1 MSLNCRNQPW
11 KVLAIVL
18 VCVLS
23 VSVAAKEPP
32 SDVLTWSLRDEF
44 HRGVASE
51 NPNTDRD
58 GQPVWHFLRT
68 TRSEGPLET
77 RRWLRD
83 GHYVPLT
90 EKGDRVFGL
99 PFDGWIYRLNPA
111 ESPVV
116 SAALEDNAGGL
127 SVQHGDIVIAPGP
140 EHAVIVGWES
150 PVSGLLE
157 IRGSFEH
164 AQASGGIA
172 WYVEREPPPNADTNA
187 HVDRGFQPVSLAS
200 GQSVFGTDLQ
210 KGTFAVEGQ
219 KVAAGDFIYF
229 IVDARADGTPSP
241 HPGDGTRL
249 DVTITVRDPVVPPP
263 PSFEKDIL
271 PLLASKCHD
280 CHGGD
285 LQEGRLDLRTPGAIL
300 RGGENGPAAVP
311 GRSGESLLLE
321 RVLAGEMPPD
331 KSARLSREQVL
342 LLQRWIARG
351 LRPESASA
359 TVAAPLFTEVEREH
373 WAFRPLGPVPLPPI
387 RSMDKVAQAN
397 DQFLLARLESEGLTF
412 APRADHGTLLRRVTF
427 DLTGL
432 PPAPEEL
439 AEFETKGDQGSYEKV
454 VDRLLNSPQ
463 FGVRWGR
470 YWLDLAGYTDTVT
483 FDEDFGAPVGF
494 IEDKWRYRDYVVNAL
509 NADKPYDQF
518 LLEQLA
524 GDELVDWRNAAS
536 YTPEILEKLVATGF
550 LRTVE
555 DITVEDPRPFVIWSV
570 VHETVEHV
578 GNSVLGLTLQCARCH
593 GHKFEPIPQ
602 RDYYSLMAL
611 FTPALNPADWKNARQ
626 RLLPDVSATV
636 LAEIQKH
643 NEGIDRQVAQLQQE
657 IDAVRQKTAE
667 TLRQQKLLNVPES
680 DRANLQ
686 TALDLAAD
694 KQDSAQKALVEKLGP
709 LVKVEPAE
717 IDAALTEE
725 EKSRLKQNADEIT
738 RADGQRRSHGW
749 IHAVYDVGPPP
760 ATSLFRRGQFDMP
773 GRETPPGFL
782 RVFAESSDPSTFA
795 SQGSASSGRRLALA
809 RWLTATDSPA
819 SSLVARVMVNR
830 VWQQLFGQGL
840 VATSENLGLSGARPT
855 HPELLDWLAAD
866 FRAQGWSVKRLIRQ
880 LVLSNAY
887 CQQSATPSHSSQGTP
902 DAGKIDPENLLL
914 WRMNLRRLDAEALRD
929 AVVATSGRLDPQ
941 LGGPPVSLVYDLAS
955 GAVSEPPVNEQNLTA
970 RRSLYLLQRRHY
982 NPTFLAV
989 LDKPTVTRGVC
1000 QRDYSATVQQS
1011 LTLLNDRFL
1020 IEHAERCAR
1029 RLEADAGLD
1038 NSAAIN
1044 TVYRL
1049 LLSRSPDDG
1058 ERTWCGEFL
1067 SEQMTQN
1074 QQAGLSAEEA
1084 RLKSLA
1090 ALCQVLWGS
1099 NEFLYLQ

>member
-1 MSLNCRNQPW
+1 MQSPVQTHVWVKLLLVIFVCAEIAAVRASDPRET
-11 KVLAIVL
+11 LA
-18 VCVLS
+18 
-23 VSVAAKEPP
+23 
-32 SDVLTWSLRDEF
+32 WSLRDEF
-44 HRGVASE
+44 LTGGARG
-51 NPNTDRD
+51 NPNTDREA
-58 GQPVWHFLRT
+58 QPVWHFLRT
-68 TRSEGPLET
+68 TRSEGPVET
-77 RRWLRD
+77 RKWLHD
-83 GHYVPLT
+83 GRYVPLA
-90 EKGDRVFGL
+90 ENGDRVFGL

-111 ESPVV
+111 ESPVI
-116 SAALEDNAGGL
+116 SAALEDNAAGL
-127 SVQHGDIVIAPGP
+127 VVKRGDIVVAPGP
-140 EHAVIVGWES
+140 EHAVVVAWES
-150 PVSGLLE
+150 PVAGILE
-157 IRGSFEH
+157 IQGSFEH
-164 AQASGGIA
+164 AQASSGIA
-172 WYVEREPPPNADTNA
+172 WYVEGEPQPNAERA
-187 HVDRGFQPVSLAS
+187 FEPVPLAS
-200 GQSVFGTDLQ
+200 GQSVFGTESQ
-210 KGTFAVEGQ
+210 KGTFAIEGQ
-219 KVAAGDFIYF
+219 KVDVGEFIYF

-249 DVTITVRDPVVPPP
+249 DVTITVRDASVPPL
-263 PSFEKDIL
+263 PSFENDIL
-271 PLLASKCHD
+271 PLLVSQCHG

-285 LQEGRLDLRTPGAIL
+285 LQEGRLDLRTLAGIL

-311 GRSGESLLLE
+311 GRPAHSLILE

-331 KSARLSREQVL
+331 KKAGLLPEQVQ

-351 LRPESASA
+351 LRAESANPA
-359 TVAAPLFTEVEREH
+359 LAAPLFTDVEREH
-373 WAFRPLGPVPLPPI
+373 WAFRPLRPILLPSI
-387 RSMDKVAQAN
+387 RSMDKVTQPI
-397 DQFLLARLESEGLTF
+397 DQFLLARLELEGLTL
-412 APRADHGTLLRRVTF
+412 APRVDHRTLLRRVTF

-432 PPAPEEL
+432 PPTTEEL
-439 AEFETKGDQGSYEKV
+439 GEFEAKSDQGSYEKA

-470 YWLDLAGYTDTVT
+470 YWLDVAGYTDTVT

-509 NADKPYDQF
+509 NTDKPYDQF

-536 YTPEILEKLVATGF
+536 YTPEITEKLVATGF

-578 GNSVLGLTLQCARCH
+578 GSSVLGLTLQCARCH

-611 FTPALNPADWKNARQ
+611 FTPALNPANWKNARQ
-626 RLLPDVSATV
+626 RLLPDVSAPV
-636 LAEIQKH
+636 LAENQKH
-643 NEGIDRQVAQLQQE
+643 NGDIDRQVAQLQQE
-657 IDAVRQKTAE
+657 IDAVRQKTE
-667 TLRQQKLLNVPES
+667 EKLRQEKLLNVPES
-680 DRANLQ
+680 DRVNLQ
-686 TALDLAAD
+686 AALAVAAD
-694 KQDSAQKALVEKLGP
+694 KQDAVQKALVEKLGP

-717 IDAALTEE
+717 IEVALTEE
-725 EKSRLKQNADEIT
+725 EKSRLKQNADEIA
-738 RADGQRRSHGW
+738 RANGQRRSHGW
-749 IHAVYDVGPPP
+749 IHAVYDTGPPP
-760 ATSLFRRGQFDMP
+760 ATALFKRGQFDMP

-782 RVFAESSDPSTFA
+782 RVLGESSDPSTFA
-795 SQGSASSGRRLALA
+795 PEGAASSGRRLALA

-840 VATSENLGLSGARPT
+840 VATSENLGLSGAEPT
-855 HPELLDWLAAD
+855 HPELLDWLAED
-866 FRAQGWSVKRLIRQ
+866 FRVHGWSVKRLIRQ

-887 CQQSATPSHSSQGTP
+887 CQQSAIFSHNSEGTSNP
-902 DAGKIDPENLLL
+902 RKVDPENLLL

-929 AVVATSGRLDPQ
+929 AVVANSGRLDPQ

-955 GAVSEPPVNEQNLTA
+955 GAISEPAVSEQNMTA

-982 NPTFLAV
+982 NPTFLAA

-1038 NSAAIN
+1038 FSGTIDAA
-1044 TVYRL
+1044 YRL
-1049 LLSRSPDDG
+1049 VLSRSPDDG

-1067 SEQMTQN
+1067 SEQMTLH
-1074 QQAGLSAEEA
+1074 QQAGQSAEES
-1084 RLKSLA
+1084 RLKSVA
-1090 ALCQVLWGS
+1090 ALCQILWGS
-1099 NEFLYLQ
+1099 NEFLYLP

>member
-1 MSLNCRNQPW
+1 MNRIRQIDAGIHWVC
-11 KVLAIVL
+11 LAIWVSFA
-18 VCVLS
+18 VS
-23 VSVAAKEPP
+23 VSADDQTPP
-32 SDVLTWSLRDEF
+32 RTMTWSLRDEF
-44 HRGVASE
+44 RTKAARE
-51 NPNTDRD
+51 NPNSDLKE
-58 GQPVWHFLRT
+58 QPVWHFLRT
-68 TRSEGPLET
+68 TRSEGPLEI

-83 GHYVPLT
+83 GRYAPLT
-90 EKGDRVFGL
+90 ERGDFVFGL
-99 PFDGWIYRLNPA
+99 PFDGWIYRLAPA

-116 SAALEDNAGGL
+116 SAALEDKPAGL
-127 SVQHGDIVIAPGP
+127 VVKRGDIVIAPGP

-150 PVSGLLE
+150 PVAGLLE
-157 IRGSFEH
+157 IQGSFEH
-164 AQASGGIA
+164 VQSSGGIA
-172 WYVEREPPPNADTNA
+172 WYVERGPQPNAA
-187 HVDRGFQPVSLAS
+187 ADRGFEPVSLAS
-200 GQSVFGTDLQ
+200 GQSVFGTESQ
-210 KGTFAVEGQ
+210 KGSFTVKGQ
-219 KVAAGDFIYF
+219 KIAAGEFVYF
-229 IVDARADGTPSP
+229 IVDARADGTPAP
-241 HPGDGTRL
+241 HPGDGTQL
-249 DVTITVRDPVVPPP
+249 DVTITVRDAVAPPP

-285 LQEGRLDLRTPGAIL
+285 LQEARLDLRTLAAIL

-311 GRSGESLLLE
+311 GQPTHSLLLE

-331 KSARLSREQVL
+331 KSARLSPDQVQ

-351 LRPESASA
+351 LRPESASP
-359 TVAAPLFTEVEREH
+359 TVAAPLFSEAEREH
-373 WAFRPLGPVPLPPI
+373 WSFRPLRSVSLPPI
-387 RSMDKVAQAN
+387 RSMTKMAQPV
-397 DQFLLARLESEGLTF
+397 DQFLLARLESEGMTLS
-412 APRADHGTLLRRVTF
+412 PRADHGTLLRRVTF

-432 PPAPEEL
+432 PPTPEEL
-439 AEFETKGDQGSYEKV
+439 AAFETKGDPGSYEQV

-470 YWLDLAGYTDTVT
+470 YWLDVAGYTDTVT

-494 IEDKWRYRDYVVNAL
+494 IEGKWRYRDYVVDAL

-536 YTPEILEKLVATGF
+536 YTPEITEKLVATGF

-578 GNSVLGLTLQCARCH
+578 GSSVLGLTLQCARCH

-602 RDYYSLMAL
+602 RDYYSLMAR
-611 FTPALNPADWKNARQ
+611 FTPALNPANWKNARQ
-626 RLLPDVSATV
+626 RLLPDVSAPV

-643 NEGIDRQVAQLQQE
+643 NGDIDRQVAQLQQE
-657 IDAVRQKTAE
+657 IDSVRQKTSQ
-667 TLRQQKLLNVPES
+667 TLRQQKLLTVPES
-680 DRANLQ
+680 VRSDLQ
-686 TALDLAAD
+686 SALDLAAD
-694 KQDSAQKALVEKLGP
+694 KQDAVQKYLVEKLGP
-709 LVKVEPAE
+709 LVKVQPAE

-725 EKSRLKQNADEIT
+725 EKSKLKLRADEIA
-738 RADGQRRSHGW
+738 RANGQRRSHGW

-760 ATSLFRRGQFDMP
+760 ATLLFKRGQFDMP
-773 GRETPPGFL
+773 GREAPPGFL
-782 RVFAESSDPSTFA
+782 RVFGESSDPSTLA
-795 SQGSASSGRRLALA
+795 PQGSASSGRRLELA
-809 RWLTATDSPA
+809 RWLTAADSPA

-887 CQQSATPSHSSQGTP
+887 CQQSAAPSNVPQGTS
-902 DAGKIDPENLLL
+902 DAAKIDPENLLL
-914 WRMNLRRLDAEALRD
+914 WRMNLRRLDAESLRD
-929 AVVATSGRLDPQ
+929 AVVANSGRLDPR

-989 LDKPTVTRGVC
+989 FDKPTVTRGVC
-1000 QRDYSATVQQS
+1000 QRDYSATAQQS

-1038 NSAAIN
+1038 ISAAIEK
-1044 TVYRL
+1044 VYHL
-1049 LLSRSPDDG
+1049 VLSRSPDDG
-1058 ERTWCGEFL
+1058 ERTWCGDFL
-1067 SEQMTQN
+1067 SEQMTLH
-1074 QQAGLSAEEA
+1074 QQAGHSAELA
-1084 RLKSLA
+1084 RWKSLA

-1099 NEFLYLQ
+1099 NEFLYLP